1 MYGAAHRDQSYF
13 PDPDRFDIRRNGT
26 RNFAFGHGIHFCL
39 GAPLA
44 RIEGE
49 IAIRTVI
56 ERLPNLRLDTNTV
69 EWAKGTYFRVPIAMP
84 LAF

>member
-1 MYGAAHRDQSYF
+1 MLGAANRDPVHFY
-13 PDPDRFDIRRNGT
+13 DPDRFDIRRNGT
-26 RNFAFGHGIHFCL
+26 RNLAFGHGIHFCL

-56 ERLPNLRLDTNTV
+56 ERLPNLKLATNTV
-69 EWAKGTYFRVPIAMP
+69 EWAEGTYFRVPVTIP